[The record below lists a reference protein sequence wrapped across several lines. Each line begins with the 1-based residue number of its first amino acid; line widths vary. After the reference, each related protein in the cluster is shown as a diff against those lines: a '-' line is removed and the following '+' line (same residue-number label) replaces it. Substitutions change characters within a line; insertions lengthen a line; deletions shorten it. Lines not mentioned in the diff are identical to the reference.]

1 MWQYSSALCWFPF
14 LYTVWIWFLRNQCL
28 VPSAGSVSG
37 PLKWSCVAIINCQ
50 ATAMAYEISE
60 IKSNVQFSIKDCYC
74 KQIKSLSLALP
85 VYIFR
90 RNNQNSSLIHSTGSH
105 EKTECYTATFIRRVH
120 IPTFELLICHQLMS
134 SNILILG

>member
-90 RNNQNSSLIHSTGSH
+90 RNNQNSSLFHSTGCH
-105 EKTECYTATFIRRVH
+105 EKNWVLYCYFCTACTH
-120 IPTFELLICHQLMS
+120 
-134 SNILILG
+134 SNIRTFNLSSTVCLAIFWH